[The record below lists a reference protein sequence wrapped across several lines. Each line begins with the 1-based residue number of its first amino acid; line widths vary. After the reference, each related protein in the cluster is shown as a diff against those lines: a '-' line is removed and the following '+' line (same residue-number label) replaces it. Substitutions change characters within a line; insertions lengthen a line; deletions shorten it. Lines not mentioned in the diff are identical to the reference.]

1 MYFCKNKTFMQTIQL
16 KISDKVYD
24 KFIWLLGKFSSDEVE
39 IVSDNKEF
47 ISTKAYLQ
55 KELDEIESGKAIFY
69 SQEELEEKL
78 DKTLGN
84 YENNL

>member
-1 MYFCKNKTFMQTIQL
+1 MQTIQL